1 MLTRNFDNI
10 RTYTIYKEAGS
21 NKMQDATSLKLIN
34 IIQGNPFVWTSYED
48 QPFFN
53 WNNNIYGTS
62 DDIPNVDTTMIWVGG
77 ERNGG
82 NFYLS
87 KPGISPIKEQ
97 YNDYNLYCPF
107 AGATTDSDSDEKIE
121 VLPQNTV
128 IGQAYYDKED
138 KKWKRQVTRE
148 FKNISKRITEGD
160 DGAQVI
166 TRDTIIVKEIGI
178 FYRNCLIARE
188 ILDTPIEVP
197 GEAYFK
203 VGYTLICEESNPN
216 EEIVRTRLYDRVY
229 YDYRWTSGETITYNS
244 SSNDRQIIIFK
255 KNPSSIKG
263 LDNISEENFIFKKD
277 KDTIS
282 TDNIISFYLNHG
294 NGLVRL
300 TLSPE
305 ISKINYLT
313 TKKIQNNK
321 EITVSKEEGEKNIIW
336 FVASLGDDYSD
347 PSIRITEKGNDIC
360 DYLPAIWNNSQGNLF
375 GTFFIDCTD
384 SLSHTFAFSKEQS
397 EIVVHKFQIEID
409 LSSGYTSL
417 YQDTPKV
424 QVTGE

>member
-1 MLTRNFDNI
+1 MLTRNFDNM
-10 RTYTIYKEAGS
+10 RTYSIYKANSS
-21 NKMQDATSLKLIN
+21 NKMQDASSLALIN
-34 IIQGNPFVWTSYED
+34 IVQGDPFAYTSYEN
-48 QPFFN
+48 QPFFS

-62 DDIPNVDTTMIWVGG
+62 DNIPNVDTTMIWVGG

-148 FKNISKRITEGD
+148 FKNISKRITED
-160 DGAQVI
+160 DTGARVI
-166 TRDTIIVKEIGI
+166 TRDTIVVKEIGI

-229 YDYRWTSGETITYNS
+229 YNYS
-244 SSNDRQIIIFK
+244 SSSFGITETFSGSNRIIVATRKLTDIE
-255 KNPSSIKG
+255 N
-263 LDNISEENFIFKKD
+263 LDTLSEENYIYKID
-277 KDTIS
+277 KDTLLEGDTSYKIS
-282 TDNIISFYLNHG
+282 LGGTVSLLFSSN
-294 NGLVRL
+294 
-300 TLSPE
+300 
-305 ISKINYLT
+305 ISKINYLAT
-313 TKKIQNNK
+313 EKFQNSK
-321 EITVSKEEGEKNIIW
+321 EITVSKKEGEKNIVW
-336 FVASLGDDYSD
+336 FVASLKGND
-347 PSIRITEKGNDIC
+347 SIRMTEKGEDIC
-360 DYLPAIWNNSQGNLF
+360 DYLPSIWEKSAYSYSLHGA
-375 GTFFIDCTD
+375 FFIDCTD
-384 SLSHTFAFSKEQS
+384 SLSHTFAFSEEQS

>member
-1 MLTRNFDNI
+1 MLTRNFDNM

-21 NKMQDATSLKLIN
+21 NKIQDATSLNLIN
-34 IIQGNPFVWTSYED
+34 ITQEKVLYTSYED

-62 DDIPNVDTTMIWVGG
+62 DNIPNVDTTMIWVGG

-148 FKNISKRITEGD
+148 FKNISKRITED
-160 DGAQVI
+160 DTGARVI
-166 TRDTIIVKEIGI
+166 TRDTIVVKEIGI

-229 YDYRWTSGETITYNS
+229 YDYNWEISGSTKTYNS
-244 SSNDRQIIIFK
+244 SSNDRQIIIFEK
-255 KNPSSIKG
+255 KPSSVKG

-282 TDNIISFYLNHG
+282 TDNIISFYWLSG
-294 NGLVRL
+294 NSLVRL
-300 TLSPE
+300 VLSPE

-313 TKKIQNNK
+313 TKKIQNSK

-336 FVASLGDDYSD
+336 FVASLDGDY
-347 PSIRITEKGNDIC
+347 SIRITEKGNDIC
-360 DYLPAIWNNSQGNLF
+360 DYLPAIWQNTSDNLF
-375 GTFFIDCTD
+375 GTFFMDCTD

>member
-21 NKMQDATSLKLIN
+21 NKMQDATSLTLIN
-34 IIQGNPFVWTSYED
+34 IVQGDPFAYTSYEN

-62 DDIPNVDTTMIWVGG
+62 DNIPNVDTTMIWVGG

-107 AGATTDSDSDEKIE
+107 AGATIDSDSDEQIE

-148 FKNISKRITEGD
+148 FKNISKRITED
-160 DGAQVI
+160 DTGAQVI
-166 TRDTIIVKEIGI
+166 TRDTIVVKEIGI

-203 VGYTLICEESNPN
+203 VGYTLICEEANPN

-229 YDYRWTSGETITYNS
+229 YDYNRGISGSTKTYNS
-244 SSNDRQIIIFK
+244 SSNDRQIIIFEK
-255 KNPSSIKG
+255 KPSSVKG
-263 LDNISEENFIFKKD
+263 LDNVSVENFIFKKD

-282 TDNIISFYLNHG
+282 TDNIISFYWLSG
-294 NGLVRL
+294 NSLVRL
-300 TLSPE
+300 ALSPE

-313 TKKIQNNK
+313 TKKLQNSK

-336 FVASLGDDYSD
+336 FVASLDGDY
-347 PSIRITEKGNDIC
+347 SIRITEKGNDIC
-360 DYLPAIWNNSQGNLF
+360 DYLPAIWTNLSGSLF
-375 GTFFIDCTD
+375 GTFFMDCTD

-409 LSSGYTSL
+409 LSSGYTSI

>member
-1 MLTRNFDNI
+1 MLTRNFDNM

-21 NKMQDATSLKLIN
+21 NKMQDATSLTLIN
-34 IIQGNPFVWTSYED
+34 IVQGEPFAYTSYED

-62 DDIPNVDTTMIWVGG
+62 DDIPNTDTTMIWVGG

-107 AGATTDSDSDEKIE
+107 AGATTDSDSDEQIE

-138 KKWKRQVTRE
+138 KKWKRQITRE
-148 FKNISKRITEGD
+148 FKNISKRITED
-160 DGAQVI
+160 NTGAQVI
-166 TRDTIIVKEIGI
+166 TRDTIVVKEIGI

-203 VGYTLICEESNPN
+203 VGYTLICEEANPN

-229 YDYRWTSGETITYNS
+229 YRYS
-244 SSNDRQIIIFK
+244 SSAGTTSTFSGSNRIIVATEKLTNIE
-255 KNPSSIKG
+255 N
-263 LDNISEENFIFKKD
+263 LDILSEENYIYKID
-277 KDTIS
+277 KDTLLEGDTSYYIS
-282 TDNIISFYLNHG
+282 RSDGTGSLIFSSN
-294 NGLVRL
+294 
-300 TLSPE
+300 
-305 ISKINYLT
+305 ISKIKYLKT
-313 TKKIQNNK
+313 ETFQNTK
-321 EITVSKEEGEKNIIW
+321 EITISKEEGEKNIVWCIRTPN
-336 FVASLGDDYSD
+336 SLN
-347 PSIRITEKGNDIC
+347 IKITELKTDIC
-360 DYLPAIWNNSQGNLF
+360 DYLPCFYSYVSKIGV
-375 GTFFIDCTD
+375 FFIDCTD
-384 SLSHTFAFSKEQS
+384 SLSHTFAFSEEQS
-397 EIVVHKFQIEID
+397 EIVVHKFQVEID

-424 QVTGE
+424 QETGE

>member
-1 MLTRNFDNI
+1 MLTRNFDNM

-21 NKMQDATSLKLIN
+21 NKMQDATSLNLIN
-34 IIQGNPFVWTSYED
+34 IVQGDPFAYTSYED

-62 DDIPNVDTTMIWVGG
+62 DNIPNVDTTMIWVGG
-77 ERNGG
+77 ERDGG

-107 AGATTDSDSDEKIE
+107 AGATTDSDSDEQIE

-148 FKNISKRITEGD
+148 FKNISKRITED
-160 DGAQVI
+160 DTGARVI
-166 TRDTIIVKEIGI
+166 TRDTIVVKEIGI

-203 VGYTLICEESNPN
+203 VGYTLICEEANPN

-229 YDYRWTSGETITYNS
+229 YRYS
-244 SSNDRQIIIFK
+244 SSGSITETFSGSNRIIVATEKLTNIE
-255 KNPSSIKG
+255 N
-263 LDNISEENFIFKKD
+263 LDILSEENYIYKID
-277 KDTIS
+277 KDTLLEGDTSYRFTGSEGVGHLI
-282 TDNIISFYLNHG
+282 F
-294 NGLVRL
+294 
-300 TLSPE
+300 SPN
-305 ISKINYLT
+305 ISKIKYLKT
-313 TKKIQNNK
+313 ETFQSTK
-321 EITVSKEEGEKNIIW
+321 EITVSKEEGEKNIVWCIRTPN
-336 FVASLGDDYSD
+336 ST
-347 PSIRITEKGNDIC
+347 SIKITELKTDIC
-360 DYLPAIWNNSQGNLF
+360 DYLPC
-375 GTFFIDCTD
+375 FFYYGSKIGVFFMDCTD

-397 EIVVHKFQIEID
+397 KIVVHKFQIEID

>member
-1 MLTRNFDNI
+1 MLTRNFDNM
-10 RTYTIYKEAGS
+10 RTYSIYKANSS
-21 NKMQDATSLKLIN
+21 NKMQDASSLALIN
-34 IIQGNPFVWTSYED
+34 IVQGYPFAYTSYEN
-48 QPFFN
+48 QPFFS

-62 DDIPNVDTTMIWVGG
+62 DNIPNVDTTMIWVGG

-148 FKNISKRITEGD
+148 FKNISKRITED
-160 DGAQVI
+160 DTGARVI
-166 TRDTIIVKEIGI
+166 TRDTIVVKEIGI

-229 YDYRWTSGETITYNS
+229 YRYRSSTGLTETFSG
-244 SSNDRQIIIFK
+244 SNRIIVASRKLTNIE
-255 KNPSSIKG
+255 N
-263 LDNISEENFIFKKD
+263 LDVLSEENYIYKID
-277 KDTIS
+277 KDTVLEEDTSYYIPTYTGVIS
-282 TDNIISFYLNHG
+282 LFF
-294 NGLVRL
+294 
-300 TLSPE
+300 SPN
-305 ISKINYLT
+305 ISKIKYLKT
-313 TKKIQNNK
+313 ETFQNAK
-321 EITVSKEEGEKNIIW
+321 EITISKEEGEKNIVWCIK
-336 FVASLGDDYSD
+336 VENANNLD
-347 PSIRITEKGNDIC
+347 ITELGIDLC
-360 DYLPAIWNNSQGNLF
+360 DYLPYPYNYEVGV
-375 GTFFIDCTD
+375 FFIDCTD
-384 SLSHTFAFSKEQS
+384 SLSHTFAFSKGQS
-397 EIVVHKFQIEID
+397 KIVVHKFQVEID

-417 YQDTPKV
+417 YQDTPKI

>member
-1 MLTRNFDNI
+1 MLTRNFDNM
-10 RTYTIYKEAGS
+10 RTYTIFKANSS
-21 NKMQDATSLKLIN
+21 NKMQDATSLALIN
-34 IIQGNPFVWTSYED
+34 IVQGNPFAYTSYED
-48 QPFFN
+48 QPFFS

-107 AGATTDSDSDEKIE
+107 AGATTDSDSNEQIE

-148 FKNISKRITEGD
+148 FKNISKRITED
-160 DGAQVI
+160 DTGARVI

-203 VGYTLICEESNPN
+203 VGYTLICEEANPN

-229 YDYRWTSGETITYNS
+229 YKYSYSGSFTES
-244 SSNDRQIIIFK
+244 FDKSNRIIIATNK
-255 KNPSSIKG
+255 LTEIRN
-263 LDNISEENFIFKKD
+263 LDVLSEENYIYKID
-277 KDTIS
+277 KDTFS
-282 TDNIISFYLNHG
+282 EGESYYKCPNN
-294 NGLVRL
+294 NGVSHLVF
-300 TLSPE
+300 SPN
-305 ISKINYLT
+305 ISKIKYLKT
-313 TKKIQNNK
+313 ETFQNTK
-321 EITVSKEEGEKNIIW
+321 EITISKEEGEKNIVWCIRTPKS
-336 FVASLGDDYSD
+336 V
-347 PSIRITEKGNDIC
+347 SIEITELKTDIC
-360 DYLPAIWNNSQGNLF
+360 DYLPCFYTYSSKIGV
-375 GTFFIDCTD
+375 FFIDCTD
-384 SLSHTFAFSKEQS
+384 SLSHTFAFSEEQS
-397 EIVVHKFQIEID
+397 KIVVHKFQIEID
-409 LSSGYTSL
+409 SSSGYTSL